1 MARRRIAEEPTS
13 RTAIWARR
21 IGVFS
26 LAVVLLSIIIAR
38 SGLLDII
45 PVLATFAAGLALAVA
60 AILLA
65 LVAFAAIWRSGAP
78 GLRFAVIGM
87 LIGLALLAY
96 PGYLGYKGYR
106 LPPLADITTDPID
119 PPRFEAIARVR
130 TREANPVIYAGLAAA
145 ELQRKTYPEIEPLM
159 LSAAPQAVYDA
170 AMAVVTKRKW
180 RVVDA
185 RSPQAG
191 RREGHIE
198 AVALTPIMGFRD
210 DVVIR
215 IRALRDGTRL
225 DVRSASRYG
234 HYDFGTN
241 AARIKSLTEDI
252 DDVANVEKPERPE
265 PKLPPKPPAK
275 GNQAARR

>member
-1 MARRRIAEEPTS
+1 MARRRMAEEPTS

-26 LAVVLLSIIIAR
+26 LAVVLLAIIIAR

-45 PVLATFAAGLALAVA
+45 PVLATFAAGLALAIA

-65 LVAFAAIWRSGAP
+65 FVAFAVIWRSGAP
-78 GLRFAVIGM
+78 GLRYAVTGM
-87 LIGLALLAY
+87 LIGLALIAY
-96 PGYLGYKGYR
+96 PGWLGYKGYK
-106 LPPLADITTDPID
+106 LPPLADITTDPLD

-145 ELQRKTYPEIEPLM
+145 ELQHRAYPEIEPL
-159 LSAAPQAVYDA
+159 LLTVVPQAAYDA
-170 AMAVVTKRKW
+170 AMTVVTKRKW

-185 RSPQAG
+185 RAPQAG
-191 RREGHIE
+191 RRDGHIE
-198 AVALTPIMGFRD
+198 AVARTMIMGFRD

-215 IRALRDGTRL
+215 IRPVRDGTRL
-225 DVRSASRYG
+225 DIRSASRYG
-234 HYDFGTN
+234 RYDFGTN
-241 AARIKSLTEDI
+241 AARIKSLAEDI
-252 DDVANVEKPERPE
+252 DDLASVEKPERPA
-265 PKLPPKPPAK
+265 PKPPPKPGK